1 MFSSDKII
9 FNNKMHE
16 IDDAGT
22 NELNN
27 CNMVWK
33 FHAQILQGLSRSGLC
48 HAVTS
53 RCDS

>member
-9 FNNKMHE
+9 FNKKMHE

-33 FHAQILQGLSRSGLC
+33 FHAQILQGLSRSGLF